1 MAPRWPKRAP
11 TGAQEGSKTA
21 PRAPKTAPRA
31 AQEGPRGLI
40 FGPRRGGRH
49 WLPLLSLID
58 GPKRVL
64 KASKRAPREPQERP
78 KRAPREPQG
87 LLCRVLQGIAGSFC
101 RVLQGSLQGSL
112 QGLCR
117 VLQGLL
123 CRVLQ
128 GIAGSICRVLQGGSR
143 GEGEG
148 FMRSSKKELLRQ
160 LTTRDG
166 PILTPSSCPSSASS
180 PVLLPFQKVTDVLS
194 LSRCMLLHFPD
205 QSNSP
210 EHRLCN
216 CNAALARHSWTPNV
230 DTCVTG
236 RTSEQYGP
244 IGGRMSP
251 ITYDGL

>member
-1 MAPRWPKRAP
+1 MASKMAPRGHPRRP
-11 TGAQEGSKTA
+11 RGPQESPESA
-21 PRAPKTAPRA
+21 PR
-31 AQEGPRGLI
+31 G
-40 FGPRRGGRH
+40 
-49 WLPLLSLID
+49 
-58 GPKRVL
+58 
-64 KASKRAPREPQERP
+64 PQES
-78 KRAPREPQG
+78 PRVCFAG
-87 LLCRVLQGIAGSFC
+87 YCRVVLQGIAGVFAG
-101 RVLQGSLQGSL
+101 VFAGS
-112 QGLCR
+112 
-117 VLQGLL
+117 
-123 CRVLQ
+123 LQ
-128 GIAGSICRVLQGGSR
+128 GIAGSALQGIAGYCRVDLQGIAGGSR

-236 RTSEQYGP
+236 RTSEQ
-244 IGGRMSP
+244 
-251 ITYDGL
+251 